1 MKANRNELINAV
13 GESVQDL
20 QCCIDRHRRLVAA
33 ALEQRADKPG
43 VGHFSQILEVQ
54 CSRQREKKLKAAI
67 RDAIEDLEQSRK
79 SFKSKQLE
87 SLRKKLIQVLADMDS
102 SSAASFQND
111 LNIFPGKD

>member
-13 GESVQDL
+13 GESVQEL

-33 ALEQRADKPG
+33 VLEQGGDKPG
-43 VGHFSQILEVQ
+43 VGHFSRLLEVHS
-54 CSRQREKKLKAAI
+54 SREREKKLKSAI

-87 SLRKKLIQVLADMDS
+87 SLRRKLTQVLADMD
-102 SSAASFQND
+102 
-111 LNIFPGKD
+111 